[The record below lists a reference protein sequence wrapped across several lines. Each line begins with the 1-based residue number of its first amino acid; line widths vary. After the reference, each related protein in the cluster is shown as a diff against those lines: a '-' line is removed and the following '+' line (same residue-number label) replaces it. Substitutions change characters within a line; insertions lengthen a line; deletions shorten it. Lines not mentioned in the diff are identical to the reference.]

1 MDPEPARPAAG
12 HVSHDRFNWAMA
24 GVVLSLLIQSAVL
37 VAWGSKL
44 DQRVEQLEARTAGAE
59 KLSET
64 VARVDERTASLVTTV
79 NRIDQRLTDQERM
92 R

>member
-1 MDPEPARPAAG
+1 MEHEPPRQSVG

-44 DQRVEQLEARTAGAE
+44 DQRVEQLEVRTAGSE

-64 VARVDERTASLVTTV
+64 VARVDERTAGLVTTV
-79 NRIDQRLTDQERM
+79 NRIDQRLTDQERL